1 MHPPRPAHLEELEF
15 DGNDISFF
23 DDLEALPRIWQ
34 TQNQENVGQLLID
47 FFRYFTKDFM
57 YNQDVVSIR
66 SEKGT
71 LSKEMKGWFTDV
83 SLRVS
88 AGAGCPGADRV
99 PHLRSTTIPMSSFGT
114 STSYV

>member
-88 AGAGCPGADRV
+88 AEIGRAHV
-99 PHLRSTTIPMSSFGT
+99 
-114 STSYV
+114 